1 MTRLTRLQ
9 LVQRVARDIPSGSY
23 VNLGIGLPTM
33 IADMIAPDREVFLHS
48 ENGILHFGPRPSDE
62 KSDPSLINASK
73 QPVTLYPGAAI
84 FDSATSFAMMRGGH
98 LDLAVLGAY
107 EVSESGDL
115 ANWSRGDPGVPPA
128 VGGAMELAYG
138 ARQIWVLMEH
148 TTRVGE
154 PRILKRCVLPLTART
169 VVTRI
174 YSDLAV
180 LTVTPSGLVVEEIV
194 DGVSFEEL
202 QAVTGA
208 HLLRPGASYRPF
220 EP

>member
-9 LVQRVARDIPSGSY
+9 LVQRVARDIPPGSY
-23 VNLGIGLPTM
+23 VNLGIGLPTL
-33 IADMIAPDREVFLHS
+33 IADMITPDREVFLHS
-48 ENGILHFGPRPSDE
+48 ENGILHFGPRPCDE
-62 KSDPSLINASK
+62 QSDPCLINASK

-115 ANWSRGDPGVPPA
+115 ANWSRGDPDVPPA

-148 TTRVGE
+148 TTKGGKPRVLE
-154 PRILKRCVLPLTART
+154 DCVLPLTAKS

-180 LTVTPSGLVVEEIV
+180 LAVTPGGLRVEEMV
-194 DGVSFEEL
+194 DGLSFEEL
-202 QAVTGA
+202 QSVTGA
-208 HLLRPGASYRPF
+208 NLLQP
-220 EP
+220 